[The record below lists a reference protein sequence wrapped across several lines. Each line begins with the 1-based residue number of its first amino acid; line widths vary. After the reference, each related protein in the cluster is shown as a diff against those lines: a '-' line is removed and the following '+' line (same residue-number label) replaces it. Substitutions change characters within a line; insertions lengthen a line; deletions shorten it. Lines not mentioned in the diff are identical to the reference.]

1 MGGSPTTETSTSES
15 SLNTFRPWEGA
26 APGYGFLGG
35 QIPFQMR
42 PTPFFPGQTYVGPS
56 DATQQGA
63 QGMMDAAKGMRPLL
77 DTMQSNYGFLSN
89 AADVANNPYVQSM
102 NKTMQQQVNQNL
114 NRNLLPQ
121 IQSGAQSVNALGS
134 DRMGLAQGQALADT
148 SQALANQVSQNN
160 LTAYGQ
166 GLGAQQNA
174 LSQTGNMLTNMMA
187 PSQAMLGAGQIGE
200 GYQQKALQDAMAR
213 FAYQYQEPRSR
224 IGNMSQLLQFLQPLG
239 TQYGQGFGTGT
250 QPNPGYMSP
259 LQMGLGLAGTLGG
272 AALAG
277 PFGAAIGGGLAGGMG
292 SSGLGSMGRSALG

>member
-1 MGGSPTTETSTSES
+1 
-15 SLNTFRPWEGA
+15 
-26 APGYGFLGG
+26 
-35 QIPFQMR
+35 
-42 PTPFFPGQTYVGPS
+42 
-56 DATQQGA
+56 
-63 QGMMDAAKGMRPLL
+63 
-77 DTMQSNYGFLSN
+77 
-89 AADVANNPYVQSM
+89 
-102 NKTMQQQVNQNL
+102 
-114 NRNLLPQ
+114 
-121 IQSGAQSVNALGS
+121 
-134 DRMGLAQGQALADT
+134 MGLAQGQALADT

-213 FAYQYQEPRSR
+213 FAYQYQEPLSR

-292 SSGLGSMGRSALG
+292 SMGSSGLGSMGRSGLG